1 VSSLTEL
8 AGQAP
13 LLANCAGF
21 GAQELVPDPS
31 VRPVR
36 GQQVIVD
43 NPDLNNLTRRRA
55 PGELGVVL
63 FVLTGSSCSGKTTLA
78 NALRADRIAVHDSDE
93 RGVPSGAD
101 LAWRQSELE
110 QWVGIA
116 LDYEAD
122 GMDLLLTGQSPLG
135 EVPAAPSA
143 PRLSRVAAC
152 LVDVEDRTR
161 LMRLERRDP
170 SKWDRERKRQF
181 IGWAALASQPP
192 R

>member
-1 VSSLTEL
+1 M
-8 AGQAP
+8 
-13 LLANCAGF
+13 
-21 GAQELVPDPS
+21 
-31 VRPVR
+31 
-36 GQQVIVD
+36 
-43 NPDLNNLTRRRA
+43 
-55 PGELGVVL
+55 L

-122 GMDLLLTGQSPLG
+122 GMDLMLTGQSPLG
-135 EVPAAPSA
+135 EVLAVPSA
-143 PRLSRVAAC
+143 PRLSRVAVC

-170 SKWDRERKRQF
+170 GKWDRERKRQF
-181 IGWAALASQPP
+181 IGWA
-192 R
+192 RWH